1 MCMRDIVSS
10 VSTKETFAPEFDAM
24 TGLDLNRA
32 GSALLM
38 LRRVGGRRGH
48 GEERE
53 QHMNINAMLISL
65 LPD

>member
-1 MCMRDIVSS
+1 MRDSMSS
-10 VSTKETFAPEFDAM
+10 VSTKETCAPEFDAM